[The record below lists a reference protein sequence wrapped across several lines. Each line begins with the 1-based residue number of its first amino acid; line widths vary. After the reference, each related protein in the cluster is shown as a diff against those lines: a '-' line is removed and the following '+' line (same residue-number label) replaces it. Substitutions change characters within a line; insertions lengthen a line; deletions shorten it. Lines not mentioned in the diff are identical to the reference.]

1 MLFDSGLGIILPDST
16 EPLCGTQYLPRKF
29 KIGFTVP
36 GDTSLDIYAKNID
49 VVVIME
55 EEGKTLKG
63 FNVMV
68 GGGMG
73 RTHNKANTFARAADH
88 IMGFVPKE
96 DICELLKA
104 ILASQRDF
112 GNRMT
117 STTTSSGR
125 PSPR

>member
-16 EPLCGTQYLPRKF
+16 EPLCGTQYLRRKF

-36 GDTSLDIYAKNID
+36 GDTSLNIYAKNID

-68 GGGMG
+68 GGAWAG
-73 RTHNKANTFARAADH
+73 RTTRRTPLRA
-88 IMGFVPKE
+88 P
-96 DICELLKA
+96 
-104 ILASQRDF
+104 R
-112 GNRMT
+112 
-117 STTTSSGR
+117 TTSWDSC
-125 PSPR
+125 PRRTSASSSRLSSRANGTSSIS